1 MRRVAL
7 PMALP
12 VVVLA
17 LLAPMGARADGA
29 AAVSPYLFFDG
40 SGAMHLSWR
49 SGLAQDDGVVQLF
62 LAERPLPSLQAELV
76 GDLFRARLPSSCDDD
91 GRQLSYRVAG
101 MRAPVVIRRPPC
113 AGKPSDVRFSFV
125 TDTQQDA
132 ALSGRFAK
140 RVASRGADF
149 VLHGGDVVQVGGSE
163 DQWRDIMNE
172 LSSFAGSVPLVT
184 AAGNHEYIFDSE
196 GELLAKYLGLK
207 DESTWYRF
215 SSGPVDVFVL
225 NSCYAF
231 DREKRTAQ
239 VIWLRE
245 ELERAA
251 KERPDA
257 WKLVLFHHPPYSL
270 GVGHSSWFWK
280 REYEVMRRYYVPA
293 FEELGVDLV
302 LSGHT
307 HLYERSLKDGVHYVV
322 GGAAGGIMGWFGGVN
337 PYSQLS
343 KQVRTVSHVEA
354 SARRLELVTES
365 LDGAVVDRLL
375 LERPAALRVAGES
388 EGATAIPD
396 RRMSR

>member
-1 MRRVAL
+1 MRRVHPAV
-7 PMALP
+7 ALP
-12 VVVLA
+12 VVVLT
-17 LLAPMGARADGA
+17 LLVSTGARAADA
-29 AAVSPYLFFDG
+29 AAVSPYLFFDA

-49 SGLAQDDGVVQLF
+49 SGLPQDDGAVQLF
-62 LAERPLPSLQAELV
+62 EGEQPLPSLKAELI
-76 GDLFRARLPSSCDDD
+76 GDLFRARLPSSCDD
-91 GRQLSYRVAG
+91 GSALSYRVAG
-101 MRAPVVIRRPPC
+101 MKKPVTIRRPPC
-113 AGKPSDVRFSFV
+113 AGKAGEVRFSFV

-132 ALSGRFAK
+132 ALSGRFAR

-163 DQWRDIMNE
+163 EQWSDILNE

-207 DESTWYRF
+207 DERSWYRF

-231 DREKRTAQ
+231 DRDRRTAQ
-239 VIWLRE
+239 VVWLRG
-245 ELERAA
+245 ELERSTR
-251 KERPDA
+251 ERPEA
-257 WKLVLFHHPPYSL
+257 WRLVLFHHPPYSL
-270 GVGHSSWFWK
+270 GVGHSPWFWK

-307 HLYERSLKDGVHYVV
+307 HLYERSLKEGVHYVV
-322 GGAAGGIMGWFGGVN
+322 GGAAGGIMGWFGGEN

-343 KQVRTVSHVEA
+343 KQVRTVSHIEA
-354 SARRLELVTES
+354 NPRRLKLVTES

-375 LERPAALRVAGES
+375 LERPAALRVANEG

-396 RRMSR
+396 RRLTR